1 MSVRSRPNHAMV
13 YRMETDI
20 KTTEDLEDWAI
31 SQGLDPTAAATRIA
45 YAQALRAERLERSSD
60 GR

>member
-1 MSVRSRPNHAMV
+1 MTLPTATHTATVAG
-13 YRMETDI
+13 METDI

-45 YAQALRAERLERSSD
+45 YAQALRVERLERSGD
-60 GR
+60 DR